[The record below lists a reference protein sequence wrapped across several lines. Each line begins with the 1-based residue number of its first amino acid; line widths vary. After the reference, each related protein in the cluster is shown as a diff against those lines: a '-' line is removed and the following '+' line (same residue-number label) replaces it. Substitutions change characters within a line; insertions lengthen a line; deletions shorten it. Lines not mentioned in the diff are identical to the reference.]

1 MATTQVSKTNQ
12 RVLNPINGGLIFR
25 LANSDNPKNART
37 AKDANISRVT
47 KLKVI
52 SARSDCPKYCNPPHK
67 HGHHILIELVQN
79 SLRNF
84 H

>member
-1 MATTQVSKTNQ
+1 MATTHVSKTNQ

-37 AKDANISRVT
+37 AKDVNISRVT

-52 SARSDCPKYCNPPHK
+52 SA
-67 HGHHILIELVQN
+67 
-79 SLRNF
+79 
-84 H
+84 